1 MKYTPKI
8 YEDFGHFFAKALE
21 ISKDKIGLYNQLLS
35 PPIRKKVKE
44 SGFSAF
50 ISFVIHILRVLG
62 WYIYFAMAALVGL
75 GLLGYFGG
83 MASLIATNPVL
94 AAAVA
99 MLGGS
104 GIYLIWEH
112 RVFLMAQKIVGS
124 RYKDE
129 FEHILKNTIPLSKDR
144 IDTIENLMKKCVISL
159 CIEVYQINNDAAHS
173 EIEREWD

>member
-1 MKYTPKI
+1 MKYTLKI

-35 PPIRKKVKE
+35 PPIRKKVKQ

-50 ISFVIHILRVLG
+50 ISFIVHVLRVLG

-75 GLLGYFGG
+75 GLLGYLGG

-112 RVFLMAQKIVGS
+112 RVFLIAQKKVGS

-129 FEHILKNTIPLSKDR
+129 FDCILKNTTSLDKNKIES
-144 IDTIENLMKKCVISL
+144 IENLMKKCVISL
-159 CIEVYQINNDAAHS
+159 CIEVYQINNDSAHS
-173 EIEREWD
+173 EIEAEWD